1 MKKLAILINILVIV
15 QLVTLIFNV
24 GELKCQDKTN
34 IANTQL
40 QAENIDK
47 ITQTINN
54 DNMQDDKNIG
64 VRIIEMVIKHNLN
77 SRYQRLEPE
86 ELEEMLD
93 KRR

>member
-1 MKKLAILINILVIV
+1 MKKLAILINVIV
-15 QLVTLIFNV
+15 IIQFMTLIFNV
-24 GELKCQDKTN
+24 GELRCQDKRT
-34 IANTQL
+34 IANIQL

-54 DNMQDDKNIG
+54 DSMQDDKNIG
-64 VRIIEMVIKHNLN
+64 VRIIEMVIKHNIN
-77 SRYQRLEPE
+77 NRYQRLEPE